1 MPGCVRTMRRRW
13 LACTAVRTVW
23 VTKARHH
30 RRQCRRVLARR
41 RQRPDTDFLVRTRP
55 TFRTRII
62 SSPHRKTTRHRSH
75 APGSRTARSR
85 ARQDI
90 LMTQLSQTGK
100 RTTRKAQAAPHIPP
114 VVADTS
120 KPAAETEVAAR
131 TPRPVLPI
139 PQSAMQDAA
148 FARNWWRV
156 VIDAERT
163 PFDSVLADVAV
174 WGPNEAKL
182 RAGDL
187 VEVLDEQSTLFALLY
202 LVEHV
207 PGKFIRFA
215 ELIKAP
221 LGGLA
226 IGRIEARGNHYAQW
240 RGPARRWCV
249 IGPTG
254 TVVRDGILS
263 KEEADRD
270 VTTRNMPT
278 NMAFVSHPR
287 M

>member
-1 MPGCVRTMRRRW
+1 MRYR
-13 LACTAVRTVW
+13 
-23 VTKARHH
+23 
-30 RRQCRRVLARR
+30 
-41 RQRPDTDFLVRTRP
+41 
-55 TFRTRII
+55 
-62 SSPHRKTTRHRSH
+62 SP
-75 APGSRTARSR
+75 APGSRA
-85 ARQDI
+85 AILLAQKDI
-90 LMTQLSQTGK
+90 FMAQPAA
-100 RTTRKAQAAPHIPP
+100 RTTRTT
-114 VVADTS
+114 V
-120 KPAAETEVAAR
+120 PAAQPAASISMEAPSR
-131 TPRPVLPI
+131 AAAGESAANAAAAFRGHPI
-139 PQSAMQDAA
+139 PQGAMQDAS

-156 VIDAERT
+156 VFDAERT
-163 PFDSVLADVAV
+163 PYDSVLTDVAV

-207 PGKFIRFA
+207 PAKFIRFA

-226 IGRIEARGNHYAQW
+226 VGQVEARGHHYAQW
-240 RGPARRWCV
+240 RGPAKRWCI

-254 TVVRDGILS
+254 TMVRDGILT
-263 KEEADRD
+263 KEEAERD

-278 NMAFVSHPR
+278 SMAFVSHPR

>member
-1 MPGCVRTMRRRW
+1 MIEVTRTP
-13 LACTAVRTVW
+13 
-23 VTKARHH
+23 K
-30 RRQCRRVLARR
+30 
-41 RQRPDTDFLVRTRP
+41 
-55 TFRTRII
+55 
-62 SSPHRKTTRHRSH
+62 RS
-75 APGSRTARSR
+75 
-85 ARQDI
+85 I
-90 LMTQLSQTGK
+90 
-100 RTTRKAQAAPHIPP
+100 RKAQAVARVPQA
-114 VVADTS
+114 VADAS
-120 KPAAETEVAAR
+120 KPAPETEVAAR
-131 TPRPVLPI
+131 TPQPVPAI
-139 PQSAMQDAA
+139 PQGAMQDAA

-163 PFDSVLADVAV
+163 PYDSVLTDVTV

-187 VEVLDEQSTLFALLY
+187 VEMVDEQSTLFALLY

-207 PGKFIRFA
+207 PAKFIRFA

-226 IGRIEARGNHYAQW
+226 IGRIEARGTYYAQW

-254 TVVRDGILS
+254 AVVRDGILS

-270 VTTRNMPT
+270 VATRNMPT
-278 NMAFVSHPR
+278 SMAFVSHPR

>member
-1 MPGCVRTMRRRW
+1 MNQATQ
-13 LACTAVRTVW
+13 LAKRST
-23 VTKARHH
+23 
-30 RRQCRRVLARR
+30 
-41 RQRPDTDFLVRTRP
+41 
-55 TFRTRII
+55 
-62 SSPHRKTTRHRSH
+62 RKT
-75 APGSRTARSR
+75 
-85 ARQDI
+85 
-90 LMTQLSQTGK
+90 
-100 RTTRKAQAAPHIPP
+100 QAAAPAPQA
-114 VVADTS
+114 VADTS
-120 KPAAETEVAAR
+120 KSSPETEVAAR
-131 TPRPVLPI
+131 TPQPAPPI

-156 VIDAERT
+156 VIDGERT
-163 PFDSVLADVAV
+163 PYDRVLTDVTV

-187 VEVLDEQSTLFALLY
+187 VEVVDEQSRSFALIY

-207 PGKFIRFA
+207 PAKFIRFA

-226 IGRIEARGNHYAQW
+226 IGRIEARGTYYAQW

-270 VTTRNMPT
+270 VATRNMPT
-278 NMAFVSHPR
+278 SMAFVSHPR

>member
-1 MPGCVRTMRRRW
+1 MTQ
-13 LACTAVRTVW
+13 
-23 VTKARHH
+23 VT
-30 RRQCRRVLARR
+30 Q
-41 RQRPDTDFLVRTRP
+41 TETR
-55 TFRTRII
+55 
-62 SSPHRKTTRHRSH
+62 SSRKT
-75 APGSRTARSR
+75 
-85 ARQDI
+85 
-90 LMTQLSQTGK
+90 
-100 RTTRKAQAAPHIPP
+100 QATPHVRPI
-114 VVADTS
+114 VADTS
-120 KPAAETEVAAR
+120 KPAPQADVATHA
-131 TPRPVLPI
+131 RPVPPI

-163 PFDSVLADVAV
+163 PYDRVLTDVTV
-174 WGPNEAKL
+174 WGPNEVKL

-207 PGKFIRFA
+207 PAKIIRFA
-215 ELIKAP
+215 ELLKAP
-221 LGGLA
+221 LGGVA
-226 IGRIEARGNHYAQW
+226 IGRIESRGNHYAQW
-240 RGPARRWCV
+240 RGPARRWCI

-263 KEEADRD
+263 KEEAERD

-278 NMAFVSHPR
+278 SMAFVSHPR

>member
-1 MPGCVRTMRRRW
+1 
-13 LACTAVRTVW
+13 
-23 VTKARHH
+23 
-30 RRQCRRVLARR
+30 
-41 RQRPDTDFLVRTRP
+41 
-55 TFRTRII
+55 
-62 SSPHRKTTRHRSH
+62 
-75 APGSRTARSR
+75 
-85 ARQDI
+85 
-90 LMTQLSQTGK
+90 MTQVTQAAK
-100 RTTRKAQAAPHIPP
+100 RSTRKAQAAPHITPA
-114 VVADTS
+114 VAAPS
-120 KPAAETEVAAR
+120 KPAPETEVAA
-131 TPRPVLPI
+131 PQPVPPI

-163 PFDSVLADVAV
+163 PYDRALTDVTV

-187 VEVLDEQSTLFALLY
+187 VEVVDEQSTLFALLY

-207 PGKFIRFA
+207 PAKFIRFA
-215 ELIKAP
+215 ELIRAP
-221 LGGLA
+221 LGGVA
-226 IGRIEARGNHYAQW
+226 IGRIEARGNHYVQW
-240 RGPARRWCV
+240 RGPAKRWCV

-254 TVVRDGILS
+254 TVVRDGILG

-278 NMAFVSHPR
+278 SMAFVSHPR

>member
-1 MPGCVRTMRRRW
+1 MNQATPT
-13 LACTAVRTVW
+13 
-23 VTKARHH
+23 TK
-30 RRQCRRVLARR
+30 
-41 RQRPDTDFLVRTRP
+41 
-55 TFRTRII
+55 
-62 SSPHRKTTRHRSH
+62 RS
-75 APGSRTARSR
+75 
-85 ARQDI
+85 
-90 LMTQLSQTGK
+90 
-100 RTTRKAQAAPHIPP
+100 TRKAPAAAHIPQAA
-114 VVADTS
+114 ADTS
-120 KPAAETEVAAR
+120 KPAPKTEVA
-131 TPRPVLPI
+131 PRAAQPALPI

-156 VIDAERT
+156 VTDAERT
-163 PFDSVLADVAV
+163 PYDSVLTDVTV

-187 VEVLDEQSTLFALLY
+187 VEVVDEQSTLFALLY

-207 PGKFIRFA
+207 PAKFIRFA

-226 IGRIEARGNHYAQW
+226 IGRIEARGTYYAQW

-249 IGPTG
+249 VGPTG
-254 TVVRDGILS
+254 TVVRDGILT

-278 NMAFVSHPR
+278 SMAFVSHPR

>member
-1 MPGCVRTMRRRW
+1 MTQ
-13 LACTAVRTVW
+13 
-23 VTKARHH
+23 VT
-30 RRQCRRVLARR
+30 Q
-41 RQRPDTDFLVRTRP
+41 
-55 TFRTRII
+55 
-62 SSPHRKTTRHRSH
+62 
-75 APGSRTARSR
+75 TARGS
-85 ARQDI
+85 ARKI
-90 LMTQLSQTGK
+90 PAALSIP
-100 RTTRKAQAAPHIPP
+100 AA
-114 VVADTS
+114 ADTPKPTPEPAPPAS
-120 KPAAETEVAAR
+120 RPAA
-131 TPRPVLPI
+131 PI
-139 PQSAMQDAA
+139 PQNAMQDAA
-148 FARNWWRV
+148 YACNWWRV

-163 PFDSVLADVAV
+163 PYDSVLADVTV

-187 VEVLDEQSTLFALLY
+187 VEVVDEQSTLFALLY

-207 PGKFIRFA
+207 PAKFIRFA

-221 LGGLA
+221 LGGVA
-226 IGRIEARGNHYAQW
+226 IGRIEARGNHYTQW
-240 RGPARRWCV
+240 RGPAKRWCV

-254 TVVRDGILS
+254 TVVRDGILT

>member
-1 MPGCVRTMRRRW
+1 
-13 LACTAVRTVW
+13 
-23 VTKARHH
+23 
-30 RRQCRRVLARR
+30 
-41 RQRPDTDFLVRTRP
+41 
-55 TFRTRII
+55 
-62 SSPHRKTTRHRSH
+62 
-75 APGSRTARSR
+75 
-85 ARQDI
+85 
-90 LMTQLSQTGK
+90 MTQLSQTGK

-187 VEVLDEQSTLFALLY
+187 VEVLDEQST
-202 LVEHV
+202 HCS
-207 PGKFIRFA
+207 IWSNTC
-215 ELIKAP
+215 
-221 LGGLA
+221 
-226 IGRIEARGNHYAQW
+226 RGNSF
-240 RGPARRWCV
+240 GLP
-249 IGPTG
+249 
-254 TVVRDGILS
+254 
-263 KEEADRD
+263 
-270 VTTRNMPT
+270 N
-278 NMAFVSHPR
+278 
-287 M
+287 